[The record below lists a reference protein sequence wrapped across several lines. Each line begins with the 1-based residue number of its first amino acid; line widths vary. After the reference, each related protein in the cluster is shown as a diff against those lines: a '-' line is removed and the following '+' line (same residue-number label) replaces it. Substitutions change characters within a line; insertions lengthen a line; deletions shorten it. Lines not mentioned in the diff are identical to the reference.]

1 MYYEDAE
8 TQITEKMRLE
18 TARIP
23 FEAVPK
29 STTIC
34 LTRLLF
40 LFILLKHNYLYIK
53 RGTQNET
60 NLSTQEKTKKQSSRF
75 P

>member
-18 TARIP
+18 TARIL

-29 STTIC
+29 KRTKVVSEAKLRT
-34 LTRLLF
+34 
-40 LFILLKHNYLYIK
+40 LKREQGDN
-53 RGTQNET
+53 
-60 NLSTQEKTKKQSSRF
+60 

>member
-23 FEAVPK
+23 FEAVHTPK
-29 STTIC
+29 PDS
-34 LTRLLF
+34 
-40 LFILLKHNYLYIK
+40 
-53 RGTQNET
+53 RG
-60 NLSTQEKTKKQSSRF
+60 
-75 P
+75 

>member
-23 FEAVPK
+23 FEAVPQK
-29 STTIC
+29 QRDD
-34 LTRLLF
+34 RLSAAASL
-40 LFILLKHNYLYIK
+40 
-53 RGTQNET
+53 
-60 NLSTQEKTKKQSSRF
+60 
-75 P
+75 

>member
-1 MYYEDAE
+1 MHFESCAF
-8 TQITEKMRLE
+8 
-18 TARIP
+18 P

-60 NLSTQEKTKKQSSRF
+60 NLSTQEKTTKQSSRF